1 MIALT
6 DRLLEAIAERQRLA
20 EACIDE
26 VGSHHAGDTYADGS
40 GIAEYDAYPSY
51 PWGSGDAELA
61 YMAATDP
68 ATVLRECAAHRR
80 IVHRYLDAVLE
91 ATTANQVGTPA
102 LYAERRVAVLADV
115 LDDLATAYG
124 ITR

>member
-1 MIALT
+1 VVSALS
-6 DRLLEAIAERQRLA
+6 DRLLEAIEQRENVA
-20 EACIDE
+20 R
-26 VGSHHAGDTYADGS
+26 HAMAG
-40 GIAEYDAYPSY
+40 
-51 PWGSGDAELA
+51 PWNWSTGEPESFFGTGPV
-61 YMAATDP
+61 AAHVAANDP
-68 ATVLRECAAHRR
+68 TAVIRTCAAHRR